1 VWTAV
6 SVDSKFGQLCYP
18 LTIREVWAASLD
30 SCKCGQQ
37 VVWTASL
44 DSCKCGQQV
53 WTAVLSIDM
62 PQHRNHFVG
71 LVLSVALVVR
81 VKEVN
86 NILEREKKIG
96 RLRCVSW
103 VGIFPPLWVSFPMS
117 PPWIGFCFVLRI
129 FVLWGSR
136 VRGMWSRL
144 WLS

>member
-1 VWTAV
+1 MDKGLDV
-6 SVDSKFGQLCYP
+6 SLVGL
-18 LTIREVWAASLD
+18 ASLAALVAMD
-30 SCKCGQQ
+30 NGGDLMP
-37 VVWTASL
+37 TGL
-44 DSCKCGQQV
+44 
-53 WTAVLSIDM
+53 